1 MSKCTRS
8 RRAKTRREFTTSGGL
23 ITVPPGS
30 PKILTDIHLLR
41 TGEVENV
48 STTAVSLALIAAC
61 RGSLS

>member
-1 MSKCTRS
+1 MSKRTRN
-8 RRAKTRREFTTSGGL
+8 RRSTARREIVTPDGL
-23 ITVPPGS
+23 VTVPPGS